1 MYNNISIQT
10 TLLVDILWIACVRG
24 LCAVRAGTRGSARQ
38 SSGVCEREL
47 PVCVCS
53 AERSERTDLG
63 APGCSQEGDGGSSGW
78 SNHDD
83 GQPPAPQHHPAAC
96 LQPRC

>member
-10 TLLVDILWIACVRG
+10 TLLVDILWIACVREPS
-24 LCAVRAGTRGSARQ
+24 AVRAGTAALVSRAASANE
-38 SSGVCEREL
+38 SCL
-47 PVCVCS
+47 CVC
-53 AERSERTDLG
+53 ALERSERTDLG